1 MAPTQHNIRT
11 SASPLYRRGT
21 DSKQLTA
28 ETRDKLF
35 KVIKVGTS
43 QPPAQQTSP
52 LHIIVTALLIQ
63 HSDDYMGWIARVLTP
78 AEISTGMLG
87 R

>member
-11 SASPLYRRGT
+11 SASPLYRHWT

-43 QPPAQQTSP
+43 QHPLNRRP